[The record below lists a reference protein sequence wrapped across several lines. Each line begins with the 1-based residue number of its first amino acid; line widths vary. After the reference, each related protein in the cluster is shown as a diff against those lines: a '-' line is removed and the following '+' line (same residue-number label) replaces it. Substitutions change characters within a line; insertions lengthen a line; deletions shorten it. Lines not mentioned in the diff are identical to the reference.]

1 MSNNI
6 PYSPISYSINTSNL
20 HLELPSIS
28 NLTSPLISSPLISSP
43 LITSNIF
50 GFSNSPITTFT
61 FSEPYSDDEQSIL
74 EQGLLPKYKRSF
86 KVPQKTFTFSFSDKG
101 KKVKKLII

>member
-1 MSNNI
+1 MASNI
-6 PYSPISYSINTSNL
+6 PYSPISYSINSSNL

-28 NLTSPLISSPLISSP
+28 NLTSPLIASP

-61 FSEPYSDDEQSIL
+61 FSEPYSDDEQSLL

>member
-1 MSNNI
+1 MSFNL
-6 PYSPISYSINTSNL
+6 PYSPINTSINTSNL

-28 NLTSPLISSPLISSP
+28 NLTSPI
-43 LITSNIF
+43 ITSNIF

-61 FSEPYSDDEQSIL
+61 FQDEFSDDEQSIL
-74 EQGLLPKYKRSF
+74 EQGLLPKFKRSF
-86 KVPQKTFTFSFSDKG
+86 KKPKKIFTFSFSDKG